1 MIDTETKIC
10 DNNEQMEKTIFDGTM
25 KSFDILNEEKV
36 ILELKKPI
44 TTSKQFKAIQIG
56 IFVLAYSKR
65 IMNEATDAIGGFDS
79 FDEAFYYTDTDSMI
93 ISMKQLAL
101 IKEKTN
107 SFGDSFVG
115 DRLGQLHDD
124 LGEEA
129 VIISGLW
136 IQPKLYCLEYLVK
149 EKGEYKKKVHVRSK
163 GVNLKQNPLSVE
175 DFGKLINNERLALK
189 QWQFKRII
197 EDNNITVET
206 RASSKSIGGLW
217 SGRQLNGDCFIPF
230 GSTYHEKNKLPVYS
244 LK

>member
-1 MIDTETKIC
+1 
-10 DNNEQMEKTIFDGTM
+10 M

-44 TTSKQFKAIQIG
+44 TDTSKQFKAIQIG

-115 DRLGQLHDD
+115 DRLG
-124 LGEEA
+124 EEA

-175 DFGKLINNERLALK
+175 DFGKLINNERLELK
-189 QWQFKRII
+189 QWQIQT
-197 EDNNITVET
+197 NN
-206 RASSKSIGGLW
+206 
-217 SGRQLNGDCFIPF
+217 
-230 GSTYHEKNKLPVYS
+230 
-244 LK
+244 